1 MTTALMVL
9 QAIISVLLIIV
20 VLLQFGKGAE
30 AGLMTAAGSE
40 SIMSSSTRGNI
51 MTKIT
56 AVLAVLFLGNSILL
70 ARLQDSKF
78 QKSIL
83 DTEAPVS
90 RPLNSDAATAPAA
103 ATPAT
108 TAPAA
113 SATTTAPAATTTAPA
128 AKTAPAAP
136 AKTETTA
143 PTTAPAAK

>member
-9 QAIISVLLIIV
+9 QAVISVLLIIV

-70 ARLQDSKF
+70 ARLQDTKF
-78 QKSIL
+78 QKSML
-83 DTEAPVS
+83 DSEAPVS
-90 RPLNSDAATAPAA
+90 RPLNSDAAKKAAPAGVDTTPAKTEAAPAA
-103 ATPAT
+103 AT
-108 TAPAA
+108 
-113 SATTTAPAATTTAPA
+113 PAATTTAPA
-128 AKTAPAAP
+128 
-136 AKTETTA
+136 TTT
-143 PTTAPAAK
+143 PTTTK

>member
-1 MTTALMVL
+1 MTTALMLL
-9 QAIISVLLIIV
+9 QAVISVLLIIT

-56 AVLAVLFLGNSILL
+56 AVLAVLFLGNSIFL

-90 RPLNSDAATAPAA
+90 RPLNSDAAKAAPVNTAPAT
-103 ATPAT
+103 TPT
-108 TAPAA
+108 TA
-113 SATTTAPAATTTAPA
+113 
-128 AKTAPAAP
+128 
-136 AKTETTA
+136 A
-143 PTTAPAAK
+143 PTTTPEAK

>member
-9 QAIISVLLIIV
+9 QAVISVLLIIV

-40 SIMSSSTRGNI
+40 SIMSSSTRGNV

-56 AVLAVLFLGNSILL
+56 AVLAILFLGNSILL

-83 DTEAPVS
+83 DSEAPVS
-90 RPLNSDAATAPAA
+90 RPLNSDAATGAAAPA
-103 ATPAT
+103 ATPA
-108 TAPAA
+108 AG
-113 SATTTAPAATTTAPA
+113 TTTTTPAATTTPA
-128 AKTAPAAP
+128 
-136 AKTETTA
+136 TETTA

>member
-9 QAIISVLLIIV
+9 QAVISVLLIIV

-40 SIMSSSTRGNI
+40 SIMSSSTRGNV

-56 AVLAVLFLGNSILL
+56 AVLAILFLGNSILL

-83 DTEAPVS
+83 DSEAPVS
-90 RPLNSDAATAPAA
+90 RPLNSDAATGAAAPAA
-103 ATPAT
+103 GTT
-108 TAPAA
+108 TA
-113 SATTTAPAATTTAPA
+113 APAATTTTPA
-128 AKTAPAAP
+128 
-136 AKTETTA
+136 TETTA

>member
-9 QAIISVLLIIV
+9 QAITSVILIIF

-51 MTKIT
+51 MVKIT
-56 AVLAVLFLGNSILL
+56 TVLAIIFLGNSILL

-83 DTEAPVS
+83 DSEKPVS
-90 RPLNSDAATAPAA
+90 RPLNSDAEQKAAAEAAAKAAPA
-103 ATPAT
+103 PV
-108 TAPAA
+108 
-113 SATTTAPAATTTAPA
+113 
-128 AKTAPAAP
+128 APAAP
-136 AKTETTA
+136 AAA
-143 PTTAPAAK
+143 PTTTK